1 MEKEGGNRERMR
13 KCRESISLHIL
24 IFSPFPP
31 HFLILSPFPLLFL
44 FISSFSLHFLA
55 ARLQGCN
62 DSCSPDSENIW
73 FSWSK
78 SSNYRGKLRCHAR
91 DGRTHR
97 GRRKVENRAVFCQT
111 RNRNFHICLRSGPRW
126 LRPLPPL
133 TVSLTV
139 KYLFFLTP
147 RLIDENHIFNLIN
160 TSIIRS
166 VYSKH
171 ENVLIDILGSG
182 HPSLAAIRFLTKT
195 LWEWGLPR
203 LIFLLQKS

>member
-1 MEKEGGNRERMR
+1 MCFEYQ
-13 KCRESISLHIL
+13 SIKFQWKKRSK
-24 IFSPFPP
+24 FS
-31 HFLILSPFPLLFL
+31 HLL
-44 FISSFSLHFLA
+44 
-55 ARLQGCN
+55 
-62 DSCSPDSENIW
+62 
-73 FSWSK
+73 
-78 SSNYRGKLRCHAR
+78 
-91 DGRTHR
+91 T
-97 GRRKVENRAVFCQT
+97 VRAEVA
-111 RNRNFHICLRSGPRW
+111 GP
-126 LRPLPPL
+126 PPL

-203 LIFLLQKS
+203 LIFLLQKSWSRSLSKPKSCPLICQIGKRVKILENFFEVLTERKLYHHTQIFFRHFFFNYGCLGFHFFRLLYKSL